1 MEEINPS
8 ALEDFRFKKD
18 DAGGDQSPSIKKKK
32 IEKPKKTVP
41 K

>member
-18 DAGGDQSPSIKKKK
+18 QVAEDQSP
-32 IEKPKKTVP
+32 
-41 K
+41 

>member
-18 DAGGDQSPSIKKKK
+18 QVVEDQSP
-32 IEKPKKTVP
+32 
-41 K
+41 